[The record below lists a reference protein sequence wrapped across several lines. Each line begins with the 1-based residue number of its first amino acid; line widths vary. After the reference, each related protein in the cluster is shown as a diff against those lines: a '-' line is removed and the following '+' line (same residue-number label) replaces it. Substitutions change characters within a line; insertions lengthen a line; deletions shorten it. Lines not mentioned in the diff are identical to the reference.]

1 MHLEEKCFK
10 DGDALADEI
19 RSFIRA
25 VESRKAP
32 EVSGQM
38 GRDALKMA
46 LNITRQIQKSTRIYS
61 RQNP

>member
-1 MHLEEKCFK
+1 MYLEEKSFT
-10 DGDALADEI
+10 DVDALEDEI

-46 LNITRQIQKSTRIYS
+46 LEITQQIQESSRIYS
-61 RQNP
+61 GVNP